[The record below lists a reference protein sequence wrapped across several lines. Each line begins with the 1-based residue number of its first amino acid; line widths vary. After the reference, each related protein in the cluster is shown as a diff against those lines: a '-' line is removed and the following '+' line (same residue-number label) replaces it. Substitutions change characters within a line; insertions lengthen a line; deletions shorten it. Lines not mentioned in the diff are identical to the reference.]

1 MGNIFKNK
9 LLLAAVAVVIV
20 LVGILIY
27 IFMPKEDT
35 SSPFPPE
42 SSQNVKQLTPD
53 DIGLILTP
61 IKGGKAITMEITKLD
76 GISSIEYDVSYDA
89 RVTDEGE
96 EIVVPRGVAGSAIQI
111 KAGES
116 SVKRDLDLGTCSRNV
131 CKYDQV
137 ESDIKFVI
145 RINFT
150 NGEVGSV
157 EDKISLSELDS

>member
-1 MGNIFKNK
+1 MNIFKNK
-9 LLLAAVAVVIV
+9 LLITAALVVVV
-20 LVGILIY
+20 LVGVLAY
-27 IFMPKEDT
+27 VLWPKQSEE
-35 SSPFPPE
+35 SPFPSGE
-42 SSQNVKQLTPD
+42 SQNVKQMSTE

-61 IKGGKAITMEITKLD
+61 IKNGKAIRMEITKLD

-111 KAGES
+111 KPGES
-116 SVKRDLDLGTCSRNV
+116 SVERDLDLGTCSRNV

-137 ESDIKFVI
+137 ESDVKFVI
-145 RINFT
+145 RVNFT

-157 EDKISLSELDS
+157 EAKVSLSDLSS

>member
-9 LLLAAVAVVIV
+9 LLLAAIAVVIV

-27 IFMPKEDT
+27 IFIPKEDT
-35 SSPFPPE
+35 SPFPSE
-42 SSQNVKQLTPD
+42 SLQNIKQLTPD

-111 KAGES
+111 KPGES

-157 EDKISLSELDS
+157 EAKISLSELDS